1 MEIQQRAPLPSSRT
15 FPPFSMFFSRSRR
28 STVTTLTS
36 CFKRIAWN
44 DIYIYIYVI
53 QYRYRGFIR
62 EKYKIC
68 CCIGLSI
75 VGIWREC
82 DCFLWFRNDRRFVF
96 LFFFFCR
103 IMNRGN
109 NFPWFGVNVAFFF
122 CLWFWNIYS
131 FVDYR

>member
-44 DIYIYIYVI
+44 YIYIYIRNSISLSRIYSREI
-53 QYRYRGFIR
+53 QNLLLYRIIDRGNLARMWLFFMIS
-62 EKYKIC
+62 KWSKIC
-68 CCIGLSI
+68 FS
-75 VGIWREC
+75 
-82 DCFLWFRNDRRFVF
+82 
-96 LFFFFCR
+96 FFFFCR

>member
-28 STVTTLTS
+28 SSVTTLTS

-53 QYRYRGFIR
+53 RCRYREFIR
-62 EKYKIC
+62 EKHKIYC
-68 CCIGLSI
+68 CRGLSI
-75 VGIWREC
+75 VGIC

-96 LFFFFCR
+96 FFCR

-109 NFPWFGVNVAFFF
+109 NFPRVGVNVGFFF
-122 CLWFWNIYS
+122 FMILEYLQFCGLSIILEFL
-131 FVDYR
+131 

>member
-28 STVTTLTS
+28 SSVTTLTS

-53 QYRYRGFIR
+53 RCRYREFIR
-62 EKYKIC
+62 EKHKIYC
-68 CCIGLSI
+68 CRGLSI
-75 VGIWREC
+75 VGIC

-96 LFFFFCR
+96 FFFAGLWIVGIIFHELV
-103 IMNRGN
+103 
-109 NFPWFGVNVAFFF
+109 WTWVFFS
-122 CLWFWNIYS
+122 LWFWNIYS